1 MKKSVLVTT
10 ALAVALVGCQS
21 TNEQSQTETTSTN
34 SAYSSLAT
42 AALTGAINAWG
53 QQGAANTD
61 LAGQIQQATNVTSD
75 QAIGGVGSLLAL
87 AQNSLGSSQNQE
99 LGSLIPGYDALE
111 STGLTKL
118 ITDSGAVDSAFSAL
132 GMDPALVSSF
142 APLIINALQAQG
154 ASSGLTSAL
163 AGIWQ

>member
-1 MKKSVLVTT
+1 MQKRVLVTT
-10 ALAVALVGCQS
+10 ALAIALVGCQS
-21 TNEQSQTETTSTN
+21 TSEQSQTETTSTS

-42 AALTGAINAWG
+42 AALTGALSAWG

-61 LAGQIQQATNVTSD
+61 LAGQIQTATNVTSD

-99 LGSLIPGYDALE
+99 LGSLIPGYDVLE
-111 STGLTKL
+111 STGLSKM
-118 ITDSGAVDSAFSAL
+118 ITDSGAVESAFSAL

-154 ASSGLTSAL
+154 ASSALTSAL
-163 AGIWQ
+163 SGIWR

>member
-1 MKKSVLVTT
+1 MKKRVV
-10 ALAVALVGCQS
+10 V
-21 TNEQSQTETTSTN
+21 
-34 SAYSSLAT
+34 T
-42 AALTGAINAWG
+42 AALTGAISAWG
-53 QQGAANTD
+53 QQGAADTD

-99 LGSLIPGYDALE
+99 LGSLIPGYDVLE
-111 STGLTKL
+111 STGLSKM

-142 APLIINALQAQG
+142 TPLIINALQAQG